1 MGKLVDDLMHLEQ
14 DVKHM
19 HDDVEHI
26 IKVFEGFGYSPSVGD
41 IRDHLKGMDARLH
54 DVMSHIGHIRM
65 ETETK

>member
-26 IKVFEGFGYSPSVGD
+26 IKDFEGLRIVLQWGTSGT
-41 IRDHLKGMDARLH
+41 I
-54 DVMSHIGHIRM
+54 
-65 ETETK
+65 